1 MKSPLISNCVRFYY
15 NSEVYSLRTELTRFL
30 YRMKLYNE

>member
-1 MKSPLISNCVRFYY
+1 MKSPLISNCVRFITT
-15 NSEVYSLRTELTRFL
+15 VMSLRTELIRFL

>member
-15 NSEVYSLRTELTRFL
+15 NSDVSLRTELTRFL